1 MNTPRIFPQG
11 VDGLLVRFGDTLDDE
26 TNARALQF
34 ANVAAGLD
42 GVLEAAG
49 GLTSVY
55 VRFDPMVG
63 RASVEQAVTAALEDE
78 GQAEAQPSRL
88 WTVPCCFAGDHAPQ
102 LAEAAQLAGVTT
114 DKAIAELCAD
124 PVRVMAIGF
133 APGQPYLGLLPDHW
147 NIPRQ
152 TNLTAEVPQGALTVA
167 VRQLVLFANPSP
179 TGWRQVGRTG
189 FRCFD
194 LDRPEAF
201 ALKPGDLMQFEAV
214 SAVEFDSLLDAPMG
228 GAALS

>member
-11 VDGLLVRFGDTLDDE
+11 VDGLLVRFGDVLDDE

-34 ANVAAGLD
+34 ADVAAGLD

-49 GLTSVY
+49 GLISVY

-63 RASVEQAVTAALEDE
+63 RASVERAISAALANE

-88 WTVPCCFAGDHAPQ
+88 WTVPCCFAEDHAPQ
-102 LAEAAQLAGVTT
+102 LAEAAELAGVTPDVAVT
-114 DKAIAELCAD
+114 ELCAE

-194 LDRPEAF
+194 MDRREAF

-214 SAVEFDSLLDAPMG
+214 SAVEFESLINAPMG
-228 GAALS
+228 GAVLS